1 MARRMSRREY
11 VELFGPTTGDRVR
24 LGDTDLWAEVERD
37 DLVAGDECAFGGGKT
52 LRDGL
57 GTHGGVT
64 AADGALDFVI
74 TNVLVIDAVAG
85 IVKADI
91 GIKDGRIAGV
101 GKAGNPQLM
110 DGVDPELVVG
120 ANTDVRSAE
129 GMIATA
135 GGIDVHVHFDSA
147 GLCDEAIALNFGFLG
162 KGSAYSVDPLLEQI
176 RAGAIGLKI
185 HEDWGAMPA
194 VIHAS
199 LDAADEFDVQLQIH
213 TDTLNESG
221 FFERTLEA
229 IGDRTIH
236 TYHSEGAGGGH
247 APDIIRVSGEANC
260 LPSSTNPTNPY
271 TRNTFDEHLDMV
283 MVCHHLSPRIP
294 EDVAFAESRIRRE
307 TIAAEDVLHDLGA
320 ISVIGS
326 DSQGMGRIGETV
338 ARTWQLAAHMK
349 AERGSLPEDSG
360 TGHDNHRIKRYVAKY
375 TINAAKIFGIDDHIG
390 SLEPGK
396 LADLV
401 LWDPRFFG
409 IKPEM
414 VFKGGFPAWS
424 VMGES
429 NASLMTC
436 EPLRYR
442 PQWGADGPARHATS
456 LTFMAQAA
464 IDAGVPDRIG
474 LRTPAA
480 APTAVRAQVT
490 ATVERGAVRIGIGG
504 PVGSGKTRLIECL
517 LPQFAE
523 AGLRT
528 GVITNDLVTLED
540 AERVQR
546 SGLIDPALVVG
557 VETGACPHT
566 AIREDPSMNEA
577 AVRRLEHEH
586 GPLDVLLLESGGDN
600 LAATFSAELVDYW
613 IYVIDTAAGDDI
625 PRKRGLG
632 VTQADLLAVNKID
645 LAPYVG
651 ADLERMRADVH
662 TARPGRPSLFT
673 DLRAAKGAREVFEEL
688 CRSALFRD
696 VKAH

>member
-1 MARRMSRREY
+1 MRISRAQYSEM
-11 VELFGPTTGDRVR
+11 FGPTVGDRVR
-24 LGDTDLWAEVERD
+24 LGDTDLWAQVERD
-37 DLVAGDECAFGGGKT
+37 LLVYGDECVFGGGKT

-57 GTHGGVT
+57 GTNGSIT
-64 AADGALDFVI
+64 ADQGALDFVI
-74 TNVLVIDAVAG
+74 TGALIIDAVLG

-91 GIKDGRIAGV
+91 GVKDGRIAGV
-101 GKAGNPQLM
+101 GKAGNPDVM
-110 DGVDPELVVG
+110 DGVHPELIVG

-129 GMIATA
+129 GMIVTA
-135 GGIDVHVHFDSA
+135 GAIDVHVHFDSA
-147 GLCDEAIALNFGFLG
+147 GLCEEAISAGITTMIGGGLGPVTVGICSSGTTNLTRMLQAAEDYPLNFGFLG
-162 KGSAYSVDPLLEQI
+162 KGSASSVEPLLEQI

-199 LDAADEFDVQLQIH
+199 LDAADEMDVQLQIH

-229 IGDRTIH
+229 IDGRTIH

-247 APDIIRVSGEANC
+247 APDIIRGSGERNC

-271 TRNTFDEHLDMV
+271 TLNTFDEHLDMV

-294 EDVAFAESRIRRE
+294 EDVSFAESRIRRE

-326 DSQGMGRIGETV
+326 DSQGMGRIGETI

-349 AERGSLPEDSG
+349 DERGSLPEDSG
-360 TGHDNHRIKRYVAKY
+360 AGHDNQRIKRYVSKY

-390 SLEPGK
+390 SVEPGK

-409 IKPEM
+409 IKPEV

-442 PQWGADGPARHATS
+442 PQWGANGPARHATS

-464 IDAGVPDRIG
+464 IDGGVPERIG
-474 LRTPAA
+474 LRKGVA
-480 APTAVRAQVT
+480 APAGTRALGKGDLLWNDALPEIAVDPETYR
-490 ATVERGAVRIGIGG
+490 VEVDGELCTCE
-504 PVGSGKTRLIECL
+504 PMTRVPL
-517 LPQFAE
+517 
-523 AGLRT
+523 
-528 GVITNDLVTLED
+528 
-540 AERVQR
+540 
-546 SGLIDPALVVG
+546 
-557 VETGACPHT
+557 
-566 AIREDPSMNEA
+566 
-577 AVRRLEHEH
+577 
-586 GPLDVLLLESGGDN
+586 GPLYVL
-600 LAATFSAELVDYW
+600 
-613 IYVIDTAAGDDI
+613 
-625 PRKRGLG
+625 K
-632 VTQADLLAVNKID
+632 
-645 LAPYVG
+645 
-651 ADLERMRADVH
+651 
-662 TARPGRPSLFT
+662 
-673 DLRAAKGAREVFEEL
+673 
-688 CRSALFRD
+688 
-696 VKAH
+696 